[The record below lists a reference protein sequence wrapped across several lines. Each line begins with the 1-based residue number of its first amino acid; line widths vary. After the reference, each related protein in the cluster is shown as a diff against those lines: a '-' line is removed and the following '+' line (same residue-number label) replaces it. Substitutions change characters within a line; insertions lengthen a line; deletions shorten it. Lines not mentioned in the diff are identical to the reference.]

1 MLLNLI
7 HINTMHLNL
16 RHTELPSL
24 IRTNLM
30 LLVLSMLRAI
40 NQMHLTFNIFK
51 HNNYK
56 FCNPK
61 DINKISNQWQIPS
74 PDYMLYMIIHP

>member
-61 DINKISNQWQIPS
+61 DINKISKSVAIPS
-74 PDYMLYMIIHP
+74 QDYMLYMIIHP